1 MFLLILVYLGFAIVR
16 PQDFLPGM
24 AGVPV
29 MSVTLL
35 LAFVGWLLRG
45 ARTPGAPQ
53 FLLLPVFVLIAMV
66 SLAVNGWVG
75 GAEFVVEQ
83 LGPSLIVFFVLA
95 SALDSTRRTA
105 ATFAVIGLC
114 AMVLAVHSVQQ
125 ATHGVGWTGMT
136 LGEDGRI
143 RYVGIFNDPN
153 DLGLLFVMA
162 LPMLFCLASRA
173 GFLGR
178 WFWRAGIVLLLAG
191 VYLTKSRGTQLAV
204 LMMGA
209 VWLWQRRGLLT
220 AGALSCVG
228 LLGLMLLPST
238 RMDDLDP
245 DEESAFGRVDAWYE
259 GFDMFKTHP
268 LLGVGFGNFT
278 DYNALTAHNSF
289 VLVLAETGFLGFVTW
304 LAFVGYC
311 FWMMWRLLRLQSAL
325 ALALRAS
332 VRAVAAMR
340 PPARL
345 ALVPALPAGAGT
357 ILPQRRRIA
366 AARVP
371 LVAAG
376 GAGAAAD
383 REGAAAEGRRTRAE
397 QALSLTL
404 FCALCGFFTAAFF
417 LSRSY
422 NIMLYTLAAI
432 VVGHYTGMRLR
443 HDTLPRFTL
452 SASGWRW
459 LPISL
464 MAVIALY
471 VLVAVL
477 LRMP

>member
-1 MFLLILVYLGFAIVR
+1 MFLLILVYLGFVIVR

-24 AGVPV
+24 AALPV

-45 ARTPGAPQ
+45 ARAPGAPQ
-53 FLLLPVFVLIAMV
+53 FLLLPVFVLIAMASEV
-66 SLAVNGWVG
+66 ASGWAG
-75 GAEFVVEQ
+75 GIEYVIEQ
-83 LGPSLIVFFVLA
+83 MGPSLIVFFVLA
-95 SALDSTRRTA
+95 SAIDGPRRTA
-105 ATFAVIGLC
+105 AAFAVIGLC
-114 AMVLAVHSVQQ
+114 AMVLALHSVQQ
-125 ATHGVGWTGMT
+125 ASHGVGWTGMT

-162 LPMLFCLASRA
+162 LPMVLCLASRA

-178 WFWRAGIVLLLAG
+178 WFWRLGALLLLAG

-204 LMMGA
+204 LLMGA
-209 VWLWQRRGLLT
+209 VWLWRTRGLMT
-220 AGALSCVG
+220 AGALSFAG
-228 LLGLMLLPST
+228 LVGLMLLPST
-238 RMDDLDP
+238 RMSDLDP

-259 GFDMFKTHP
+259 GLDMFKTHP

-278 DYNALTAHNSF
+278 DYNPLTAHNSF
-289 VLVLAETGFLGFVTW
+289 VLVLAETGFLGFMTW

-311 FWMMWRLLRLQSAL
+311 FWMMWRLLRLQSGL
-325 ALALRAS
+325 AKAVQAT
-332 VRAVAAMR
+332 VRAVATVR
-340 PPARL
+340 PQARL
-345 ALVPALPAGAGT
+345 ALAPALPAAVSVA
-357 ILPQRRRIA
+357 QRRQTVVRGRA
-366 AARVP
+366 A
-371 LVAAG
+371 AAG
-376 GAGAAAD
+376 GPGTAAGQQDAAAAD
-383 REGAAAEGRRTRAE
+383 RQARAE

-404 FCALCGFFTAAFF
+404 FCALCGFFMAAFF

-432 VVGHYTGMRLR
+432 VVGHYASMRQR

-452 SASGWRW
+452 SVSGWRW
-459 LPISL
+459 LPIAL
-464 MAVIALY
+464 VAVVVLY
-471 VLVAVL
+471 VLVTVL

>member
-1 MFLLILVYLGFAIVR
+1 MFLLILVYLGFVIVR

-24 AGVPV
+24 AGVPI
-29 MSVTLL
+29 MPITLL
-35 LAFVGWLLRG
+35 LACVGWLLRG

-53 FLLLPVFVLIAMV
+53 FLLLPLFVLIAIASEV
-66 SLAVNGWVG
+66 ASGWAG
-75 GAEFVVEQ
+75 GAAYVLEQ
-83 LGPSLIVFFVLA
+83 MGPPLIVFFVLA
-95 SALDSTRRTA
+95 SAIDNPRSTATA
-105 ATFAVIGLC
+105 FAVIGLC
-114 AMVLAVHSVQQ
+114 AMVLALHGVQQ
-125 ATHGVGWTGMT
+125 AENGVGWTGMT
-136 LGEDGRI
+136 LSEDSRI

-204 LMMGA
+204 LVMGGI
-209 VWLWQRRGLLT
+209 WLWQKRGLLI
-220 AGALSCVG
+220 AGPLGFVG
-228 LLGLMLLPST
+228 LLGLSLMPST
-238 RMDDLDP
+238 RMNDLDP

-259 GFDMFKTHP
+259 GLDMFKSHP

-278 DYNALTAHNSF
+278 DHNRLTAHNSF

-311 FWMMWRLLRLQSAL
+311 FWMMSRLLRLQSSL
-325 ALALRAS
+325 AQAMQTT
-332 VRAVAAMR
+332 VRSVAAVR
-340 PPARL
+340 PQARPGL
-345 ALVPALPAGAGT
+345 LPALPAT
-357 ILPQRRRIA
+357 IVGSAQHRHGLRHGQHPLPS
-366 AARVP
+366 
-371 LVAAG
+371 AAG
-376 GAGAAAD
+376 ATTSPGSTAAD
-383 REGAAAEGRRTRAE
+383 RQQAGAEH
-397 QALSLTL
+397 ALSLTL

-432 VVGHYTGMRLR
+432 VVGHYATMCKR
-443 HDTLPRFTL
+443 HDMLPRFTL
-452 SASGWRW
+452 SVSGWRW
-459 LPISL
+459 LPIAL
-464 MAVIALY
+464 AVIAAFH

-477 LRMP
+477 LRMS

>member
-16 PQDFLPGM
+16 PQDYLPGM
-24 AGVPV
+24 AGLPV
-29 MSVTLL
+29 MSATLL
-35 LAFVGWLLRG
+35 LAFAGWLLRG

-53 FLLLPVFVLIAMV
+53 FLLLPLFVLIAMA
-66 SLAVNGWVG
+66 SLVVNGWSG
-75 GAEFVVEQ
+75 GVVYALEQ

-95 SALDSTRRTA
+95 SAIDDPRRTA
-105 ATFAVIGLC
+105 ATFTVIGLC
-114 AMVLAVHSVQQ
+114 AMVLALHSVQQ
-125 ATHGVGWTGMT
+125 AEHGVGWTGMT

-162 LPMLFCLASRA
+162 LPMLFCLSTRA

-209 VWLWQRRGLLT
+209 IWLWQKRGLLT
-220 AGALSCVG
+220 AGTLSFAG
-228 LLGLMLLPST
+228 LVGLMLLPST
-238 RMDDLDP
+238 RMNDLDP

-268 LLGVGFGNFT
+268 LFGVGFGNFT
-278 DYNALTAHNSF
+278 DYNTLTAHNSF

-304 LAFVGYC
+304 LAFIGYG
-311 FWMMWRLLRLQSAL
+311 FWMMWRLLQLQAGL
-325 ALALRAS
+325 TQAVQAT
-332 VRAVAAMR
+332 VRAVATVR

-345 ALVPALPAGAGT
+345 ALAQALPAGTGA
-357 ILPQRRRIA
+357 PQRQQALARGTVA
-366 AARVP
+366 AAP
-371 LVAAG
+371 ASGTVADH
-376 GAGAAAD
+376 AD
-383 REGAAAEGRRTRAE
+383 AAAAEQQARAE
-397 QALSLTL
+397 QTLSLTL

-422 NIMLYTLAAI
+422 NMMLYTLAAI
-432 VVGHYTGMRLR
+432 VVGHYASMRSR
-443 HDTLPRFTL
+443 HDALPRFTL

-464 MAVIALY
+464 VVIAALY

-477 LRMP
+477 LRMS

>member
-1 MFLLILVYLGFAIVR
+1 MFLLILVYLCFAIVR

-24 AGVPV
+24 ANLPV
-29 MSVTLL
+29 MSITLL

-45 ARTPGAPQ
+45 ARTSGAPQ
-53 FLLLPVFVLIAMV
+53 FLLLPVFVLIAMASEV
-66 SLAVNGWVG
+66 ISGWSG
-75 GAEFVVEQ
+75 GMQYVIEQ
-83 LGPSLIVFFVLA
+83 MGPSLIVFFVLA
-95 SALDSTRRTA
+95 SALDNPRRTA
-105 ATFAVIGLC
+105 IAFAVIGLC
-114 AMVLAVHSVQQ
+114 AMVLALHSVQQ
-125 ATHGVGWTGMT
+125 AEQGVGWTGMT

-162 LPMLFCLASRA
+162 LPMVVCLASRA
-173 GFLGR
+173 GFFGR
-178 WFWRAGIVLLLAG
+178 WFWRIGAVLLLFG

-204 LMMGA
+204 LLMGA
-209 VWLWQRRGLLT
+209 VWLWQKRGLLT
-220 AGALSCVG
+220 AGSLGFVG
-228 LLGLMLLPST
+228 LVGLMLMPST
-238 RMDDLDP
+238 RMNDLDP

-259 GFDMFKTHP
+259 GLDMFKTHP
-268 LLGVGFGNFT
+268 LFGVGFGNFT
-278 DYNALTAHNSF
+278 DYNRLTAHNSF

-304 LAFVGYC
+304 LAFVGYG
-311 FWMMWRLLRLQSAL
+311 FWMMWRLLRLQAGL
-325 ALALRAS
+325 AQAAQ
-332 VRAVAAMR
+332 VAVAHVVAAR
-340 PPARL
+340 PQARL
-345 ALVPALPAGAGT
+345 ALVRALPAGADAE
-357 ILPQRRRIA
+357 QRRTTVVRGPA
-366 AARVP
+366 AV
-371 LVAAG
+371 VAT
-376 GAGAAAD
+376 GAGTAAD
-383 REGAAAEGRRTRAE
+383 RADTAAQQRQDRAE

-432 VVGHYTGMRLR
+432 VVGHYASLRKR

-464 MAVIALY
+464 MVIAALY

>member
-24 AGVPV
+24 AALPV

-45 ARTPGAPQ
+45 ARTPGSPQ
-53 FLLLPVFVLIAMV
+53 FLLLPVFVLIAMASEV
-66 SLAVNGWVG
+66 ASGWTG
-75 GAEFVVEQ
+75 GTAYVLEQ
-83 LGPSLIVFFVLA
+83 MGPSLIVFFVLA
-95 SALDSTRRTA
+95 SAVDDPRRTA
-105 ATFAVIGLC
+105 TTFAVIGAC
-114 AMVLAVHSVQQ
+114 AMVLALHSVQQ
-125 ATHGVGWTGMT
+125 AEHGVGWTGMT

-162 LPMLFCLASRA
+162 LPMVLCLASRA

-178 WFWRAGIVLLLAG
+178 WFWRLGALLLLVG

-204 LMMGA
+204 LMMGG
-209 VWLWQRRGLLT
+209 VWLWQKRGLLT
-220 AGALSCVG
+220 AGSLGFVG
-228 LLGLMLLPST
+228 LVGLMLMPST
-238 RMDDLDP
+238 RMNDLDP

-259 GFDMFKTHP
+259 GLDMFKTHP

-278 DYNALTAHNSF
+278 DYNPLTAHNSF
-289 VLVLAETGFLGFVTW
+289 VLVLAETGFLGFMAW

-311 FWMMWRLLRLQSAL
+311 FWMMWRLLRLQSGL
-325 ALALRAS
+325 AKAAQAT
-332 VRAVAAMR
+332 VRAVAVVR
-340 PPARL
+340 PQARL
-345 ALVPALPAGAGT
+345 ALALPAGAGVAE
-357 ILPQRRRIA
+357 RRPVAVRRQA
-366 AARVP
+366 AATGGSGT
-371 LVAAG
+371 AANP
-376 GAGAAAD
+376 AEAAAD
-383 REGAAAEGRRTRAE
+383 RQARAE

-432 VVGHYTGMRLR
+432 VAGHYASMRKR
-443 HDTLPRFTL
+443 HDALPRFTL
-452 SASGWRW
+452 SVSGWRW
-459 LPISL
+459 PPIAL
-464 MAVIALY
+464 VVVAALY

-477 LRMP
+477 LRMS

>member
-24 AGVPV
+24 AGLPV
-29 MSVTLL
+29 MSVTLM

-53 FLLLPVFVLIAMV
+53 FLLLPLFVLIAMASMV
-66 SLAVNGWVG
+66 ANGWSG
-75 GAEFVVEQ
+75 GMEYVLEQ
-83 LGPSLIVFFVLA
+83 MGPSLIVFFVLA
-95 SALDSTRRTA
+95 SAIDDPRRTA
-105 ATFAVIGLC
+105 TTFAVIGLC
-114 AMVLAVHSVQQ
+114 AIVLALHSVQQ
-125 ATHGVGWTGMT
+125 AEHGVGWTGMT

-162 LPMLFCLASRA
+162 LPMLFCLAARA
-173 GFLGR
+173 DFLGR

-204 LMMGA
+204 LVMGA
-209 VWLWQRRGLLT
+209 VWLWQKRGLLT
-220 AGALSCVG
+220 AGSLGFAG
-228 LLGLMLLPST
+228 LVGLMLLPST
-238 RMDDLDP
+238 RMNDLDP

-259 GFDMFKTHP
+259 GFDMFRTHP
-268 LLGVGFGNFT
+268 LFGVGFGNFT

-304 LAFVGYC
+304 LAFVGYG

-325 ALALRAS
+325 AQAAQVA
-332 VRAVAAMR
+332 VRAVAAAR
-340 PPARL
+340 PQARL
-345 ALVPALPAGAGT
+345 ALVRALPAGADVA
-357 ILPQRRRIA
+357 QRRLALARGPAIA
-366 AARVP
+366 TA
-371 LVAAG
+371 
-376 GAGAAAD
+376 GAGTATDHAD
-383 REGAAAEGRRTRAE
+383 TAAEAHQDRAE

-404 FCALCGFFTAAFF
+404 FCALCGFFAAAFF

-432 VVGHYTGMRLR
+432 VVGHYATLRKR
-443 HDTLPRFTL
+443 HDTLPRFAL
-452 SASGWRW
+452 STSGWRW

-464 MAVIALY
+464 IVIAALY
-471 VLVAVL
+471 ALVAVL

>member
-1 MFLLILVYLGFAIVR
+1 MFLLILVYLAFAIVR

-24 AGVPV
+24 AGLPV
-29 MSVTLL
+29 MSLTLL

-53 FLLLPVFVLIAMV
+53 FLLLPLFVLIAMASMV
-66 SLAVNGWVG
+66 VNGWSG
-75 GAEFVVEQ
+75 GMEYVLEQ
-83 LGPSLIVFFVLA
+83 MGPSLIVFFVLA
-95 SALDSTRRTA
+95 SAIDDPRRTA
-105 ATFAVIGLC
+105 TTFAVIGLC
-114 AMVLAVHSVQQ
+114 AMVLALHSVEQ
-125 ATHGVGWTGMT
+125 ASQGVGWTGMT

-162 LPMLFCLASRA
+162 LPMLFCVAARA

-191 VYLTKSRGTQLAV
+191 IYLTKSRGTQLAV

-209 VWLWQRRGLLT
+209 IWLWQKRGPLT
-220 AGALSCVG
+220 AGSLSFAG
-228 LLGLMLLPST
+228 LVGLMLLPST
-238 RMDDLDP
+238 RMNDLDP

-268 LLGVGFGNFT
+268 LFGVGFGNFT
-278 DYNALTAHNSF
+278 DYNTLTAHNSF

-304 LAFVGYC
+304 LAFVGYG
-311 FWMMWRLLRLQSAL
+311 FWMMWRLLRLQAGL
-325 ALALRAS
+325 AQA
-332 VRAVAAMR
+332 VRATVRTVTAVR
-340 PPARL
+340 PQARL
-345 ALVPALPAGAGT
+345 ALELPAGAGMK
-357 ILPQRRRIA
+357 QRSPAVVRETAVAASIA
-366 AARVP
+366 AST
-371 LVAAG
+371 
-376 GAGAAAD
+376 AD
-383 REGAAAEGRRTRAE
+383 RADTAAEERQNRAE

-432 VVGHYTGMRLR
+432 VVGHYATLRKR

-464 MAVIALY
+464 MVIAALY

>member
-1 MFLLILVYLGFAIVR
+1 MFLLILVYLAFAIVR

-24 AGVPV
+24 AGLPV
-29 MSVTLL
+29 MSLTLL
-35 LAFVGWLLRG
+35 LAFIGWLLRG

-53 FLLLPVFVLIAMV
+53 FLLLPLFVLIAMASEV
-66 SLAVNGWVG
+66 VTGWAG
-75 GAEFVVEQ
+75 GMQYVIEQ
-83 LGPSLIVFFVLA
+83 MGPSLIVFFVLA
-95 SALDSTRRTA
+95 SAIDDPRRTA

-114 AMVLAVHSVQQ
+114 AMVLALHSVQQ
-125 ATHGVGWTGMT
+125 ASHGVGWTGMT

-162 LPMLFCLASRA
+162 LPMLFCVAARA

-191 VYLTKSRGTQLAV
+191 IYLTKSRGTQLAV

-209 VWLWQRRGLLT
+209 IWLWQKRGLLT
-220 AGALSCVG
+220 AGSLSFAGLVG
-228 LLGLMLLPST
+228 LTLLPST
-238 RMDDLDP
+238 RMNDLDP

-268 LLGVGFGNFT
+268 LFGVGFGNFT
-278 DYNALTAHNSF
+278 DYNRLTAHNSF

-304 LAFVGYC
+304 LAFVGYG
-311 FWMMWRLLRLQSAL
+311 FWMMWRLLRLQAGL
-325 ALALRAS
+325 AQAAQ
-332 VRAVAAMR
+332 VAVAHVVAAR
-340 PPARL
+340 PQARL
-345 ALVPALPAGAGT
+345 ALVRALPAGADAE
-357 ILPQRRRIA
+357 QRRTTVVRGPA
-366 AARVP
+366 AV
-371 LVAAG
+371 VAT
-376 GAGAAAD
+376 GAGTAAD
-383 REGAAAEGRRTRAE
+383 RADTAAQQRQDRAE

-432 VVGHYTGMRLR
+432 VVGHYASLRKR

-464 MAVIALY
+464 MVIAALY